1 MRNRIFPP
9 YYSCRYGDSA
19 VRDWLTDFEACL
31 KAANYTLTPM
41 RQHLC
46 VVRSVLEQRAPV
58 ARDARF
64 SASDLSEM
72 FRPFKHN
79 HFHGGTERVFARFL
93 RSRGQW
99 LNATA
104 RGPYAALVEA
114 YRHYNE
120 EMRGISNLHIDRHVS
135 IINDF
140 LDRTTTPS
148 HSLTDVDLKDID
160 RWVDHWAQYV
170 GRSSLMKRIGYLR
183 CFIRFCRDRGE
194 IGLCADQID
203 TPRQYRDEKPPR
215 AIAWDMTQR
224 LLSSIDRSTAMGERD
239 YAILFLMAHYGLRT
253 GEIPTLTLG
262 SFDWKRHLSTRLS
275 SSA

>member
-19 VRDWLTDFEACL
+19 VRDWLTDFEAWL
-31 KAANYTLTPM
+31 TAANYTLM
-41 RQHLC
+41 
-46 VVRSVLEQRAPV
+46 
-58 ARDARF
+58 
-64 SASDLSEM
+64 
-72 FRPFKHN
+72 
-79 HFHGGTERVFARFL
+79 
-93 RSRGQW
+93 
-99 LNATA
+99 
-104 RGPYAALVEA
+104 
-114 YRHYNE
+114 
-120 EMRGISNLHIDRHVS
+120 
-135 IINDF
+135 
-140 LDRTTTPS
+140 PS

-224 LLSSIDRSTAMGERD
+224 LLSSIDRS
-239 YAILFLMAHYGLRT
+239 
-253 GEIPTLTLG
+253 
-262 SFDWKRHLSTRLS
+262 
-275 SSA
+275 